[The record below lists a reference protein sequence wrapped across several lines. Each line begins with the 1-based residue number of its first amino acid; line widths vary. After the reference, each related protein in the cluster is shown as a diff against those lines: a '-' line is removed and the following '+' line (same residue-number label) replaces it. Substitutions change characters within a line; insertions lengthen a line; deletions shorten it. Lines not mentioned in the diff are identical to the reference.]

1 MLSNVAV
8 SKNDQITKTH
18 SGTISCSITLYI
30 LFQIRSRRQ
39 KKMIEG
45 GYHGLEGGFEARR
58 RGEKGKRKVLGFKRV
73 KFS

>member
-1 MLSNVAV
+1 MQSEKASMCFKTRQASTRDYVVYIFSN
-8 SKNDQITKTH
+8 
-18 SGTISCSITLYI
+18 ITLYI

-58 RGEKGKRKVLGFKRV
+58 RGKRGKGRFWVLNA
-73 KFS
+73 